1 MLHSGFSW
9 INIEEEN
16 PGLSDESISSVSER
30 SGKLSFVICLPFLVL
45 IFLYPRYFGFEL
57 KT

>member
-1 MLHSGFSW
+1 MLPSGFSW

-16 PGLSDESISSVSER
+16 PGLSDESIFSVSER
-30 SGKLSFVICLPFLVL
+30 SGKLSFVTCLPFLVL

>member
-9 INIEEEN
+9 LNIEEEN
-16 PGLSDESISSVSER
+16 SGLSDESISNVSER
-30 SGKLSFVICLPFLVL
+30 SGKLSFVTCLPFLVL
-45 IFLYPRYFGFEL
+45 IFLYPSYSGFEL